1 MPEQKQ
7 YQPNNTTIL
16 LDDSDKAIVKNV
28 FANKLE
34 LLLLLRK
41 SLLGGEMNANE
52 KTAFVGFSSEL
63 VAALRKQFL
72 PTINLEN
79 PAAQL
84 IDLWATVHTRD
95 RSVEDAWLEM
105 EARRILIDYLAE
117 RFAFLEGKGEGEGKI
132 KLIELEYK
140 RSKSKEQAFIDL
152 LARNTIINHI
162 DINMGIL
169 WSVAS
174 QVEATKEDLEEKRK
188 RKSTK

>member
-1 MPEQKQ
+1 MAEQKQ
-7 YQPNNTTIL
+7 QYQQGNTTIL
-16 LDDSDKAIVKNV
+16 LNDSDKALLKNT
-28 FANKLE
+28 FANKLD

-41 SLLGGEMNANE
+41 SLLQGEMDANE
-52 KTAFVGFSSEL
+52 KAAFAGFSKEL

-95 RSVEDAWLEM
+95 KSVDDAWLEM
-105 EARRILIDYLAE
+105 EARRILIDYLEE
-117 RFAFLEGKGEGEGKI
+117 RLAFLEGKGEGEI
-132 KLIELEYK
+132 ILTDLEYK

-162 DINMGIL
+162 DVNMGIL

-174 QVEATKEDLEEKRK
+174 QIEEKKEDIEERNK

>member
-1 MPEQKQ
+1 MPEQ
-7 YQPNNTTIL
+7 YQQGNTTIL
-16 LDDSDKAIVKNV
+16 LNDLDKSLVKNT
-28 FANKLE
+28 FANKID

-41 SLLGGEMNANE
+41 CLLQGEMSENE
-52 KTAFVGFSSEL
+52 KTAFIGFSPEL
-63 VAALRKQFL
+63 VVALRKQFL

-95 RSVEDAWLEM
+95 KKVEDAWLEM
-105 EARRILIDYLAE
+105 EARRILIDYLEE
-117 RFAFLEGKGEGEGKI
+117 RFAFLEGKGEGKI
-132 KLIELEYK
+132 KLVELEYK

-162 DINMGIL
+162 DVNAGIL

-174 QVEATKEDLEEKRK
+174 QVDETKEDLEEKKK
-188 RKSTK
+188 RKSAK

>member
-1 MPEQKQ
+1 MSEQPKQ

-16 LDDSDKAIVKNV
+16 LNDLDKALVKNT
-28 FANKLE
+28 FANKLD

-41 SLLGGEMNANE
+41 SLLQGEMNQEE
-52 KTAFVGFSSEL
+52 KNTFINFSKEL
-63 VAALRKQFL
+63 VVALRKQFL

-84 IDLWATVHTRD
+84 IDLWATVHVRD
-95 RSVEDAWLEM
+95 RKVEEAWLEM
-105 EARRILIDYLAE
+105 EARRILIDYLEE
-117 RFAFLEGKGEGEGKI
+117 RFAFLEGKGEGKI
-132 KLIELEYK
+132 KLIDLEYD

-162 DINMGIL
+162 DVSMGIL
-169 WSVAS
+169 WSVAN
-174 QVEATKEDLEEKRK
+174 QPEEKKEDIEEKNK